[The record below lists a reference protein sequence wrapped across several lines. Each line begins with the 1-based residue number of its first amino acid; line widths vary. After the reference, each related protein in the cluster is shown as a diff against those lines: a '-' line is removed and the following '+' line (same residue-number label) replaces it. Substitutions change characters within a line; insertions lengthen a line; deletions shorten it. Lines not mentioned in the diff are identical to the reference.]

1 MSGRTMRAAPALLI
15 HLPSSRRPQARSR
28 YSIAAASASR
38 YPGAMITFCKAV
50 AADLPA
56 IVAMLADDPLGASRE
71 DASLPLAQ
79 GYLDAFAAIN
89 ADPNQL
95 LAVAVDGAEVVG
107 TLQITFLAG
116 LSRKGALR
124 GQIEAVRVAAG
135 RRSGGIGRK
144 MFEWAIEQC
153 RARGCVLVQL
163 TTDKGRADAHRFY
176 DSLGFAGS
184 HIGYKKAL

>member
-1 MSGRTMRAAPALLI
+1 MIAADRVRLKRHVAPAG
-15 HLPSSRRPQARSR
+15 
-28 YSIAAASASR
+28 ASR
-38 YPGAMITFCKAV
+38 YLGTMITFRKAR

-56 IVAMLADDPLGASRE
+56 IVAMLADDPLGAARE

-79 GYLDAFAAIN
+79 GYVDAFDAID

-95 LAVAVDGAEVVG
+95 LAVAVDGGEVIG

-116 LSRKGALR
+116 LSRKGAWR
-124 GQIEAVRVAAG
+124 GQIEAVRIAG
-135 RRSGGIGRK
+135 HRRSGGIGRR
-144 MFEWAIEQC
+144 MFEWAIGEC
-153 RARGCVLVQL
+153 RARGCSLVQL

-176 DSLGFAGS
+176 DSLGFTGS

>member
-1 MSGRTMRAAPALLI
+1 MIAADRVRLKRHVAPAG
-15 HLPSSRRPQARSR
+15 
-28 YSIAAASASR
+28 ASR
-38 YPGAMITFCKAV
+38 YLATMITFRKAR

-56 IVAMLADDPLGASRE
+56 IVAMLADDPLGAARE

-79 GYLDAFAAIN
+79 GYVDAFDAID

-95 LAVAVDGAEVVG
+95 LAVAVDGGEVIG

-116 LSRKGALR
+116 LSRKGAWR
-124 GQIEAVRVAAG
+124 GQIEAVRVAG
-135 RRSGGIGRK
+135 HRRSGGIGRL
-144 MFEWAIEQC
+144 MFVWAIGEC
-153 RARGCVLVQL
+153 RARGCNLVQL

-176 DSLGFAGS
+176 DSLGFTGS

>member
-1 MSGRTMRAAPALLI
+1 MTNIQFRKA
-15 HLPSSRRPQARSR
+15 QAS
-28 YSIAAASASR
+28 
-38 YPGAMITFCKAV
+38 
-50 AADLPA
+50 DLPA

-79 GYLDAFAAIN
+79 GYVDAFNAID

-95 LAVAVDGAEVVG
+95 LAVAVDGAAVIG

-116 LSRKGALR
+116 LSRKGAWR
-124 GQIEAVRVAAG
+124 GQIEAVRVADG
-135 RRSGGIGRK
+135 RRSEGIGKK

-153 RARGCVLVQL
+153 RARGCGLVQL

-176 DSLGFAGS
+176 EGLGFTAS
-184 HIGYKKAL
+184 HIGYKKSL

>member
-1 MSGRTMRAAPALLI
+1 
-15 HLPSSRRPQARSR
+15 
-28 YSIAAASASR
+28 
-38 YPGAMITFCKAV
+38 MITFRKAQ

-56 IVAMLADDPLGASRE
+56 IVAMLADDPLGAARE

-79 GYLDAFAAIN
+79 GYLDAFAAMD

-116 LSRKGALR
+116 LSRKGAWR
-124 GQIEAVRVAAG
+124 GQIEAVRVAG
-135 RRSGGIGRK
+135 HRRSGGIGK
-144 MFEWAIEQC
+144 QMFEWAIDEC
-153 RARGCVLVQL
+153 RARGCSLVQL

-176 DSLGFAGS
+176 DGLGFTGS
-184 HIGYKKAL
+184 HLGYMKTL